1 MNRERQVKRQDWKTR
16 ETTGQG
22 NPAKEG
28 RTYGQRHSSTIIEV
42 MVFSLS
48 GVFES
53 NGIQSKIL
61 CLKTYLVKV
70 IYAEKE
76 NQKFIIIVKAI
87 LLIDLI
93 MITEIGIL
101 IENWQNITAKD
112 NTNFLLWW
120 LYFKYY
126 IYYSCK
132 IAIMWPLT
140 NSFSLL
146 NRSCELAI
154 VYPNSSSSNNLTI

>member
-1 MNRERQVKRQDWKTR
+1 
-16 ETTGQG
+16 
-22 NPAKEG
+22 
-28 RTYGQRHSSTIIEV
+28 

-93 MITEIGIL
+93 IITEIGTL

-112 NTNFLLWW
+112 NTNFLL
-120 LYFKYY
+120 
-126 IYYSCK
+126 
-132 IAIMWPLT
+132 
-140 NSFSLL
+140 
-146 NRSCELAI
+146 
-154 VYPNSSSSNNLTI
+154 